1 MSMFPTL
8 FFFIFFLQ
16 SVFQISHCNKHD
28 THFFDICKPSRCN
41 ETSPEIR
48 FPFRL
53 DTSPADCG
61 MPGME
66 LTCSSSGNETLLT
79 FPNLG
84 STKVQSID
92 YKQGEITIELG
103 NSWPSCLLQNITML
117 NLTTVVYQPYTDQV
131 SLLTCSKKFVPN
143 ISDQLTGPV
152 SCLSNSS
159 EFVYVVDAHEF
170 IGKIPPGCTVLRSGI
185 EILYNDDVKINRQ
198 LSKFEMIV
206 NNFLLRR
213 LVTFYWFRTNTI
225 NECMDCESK
234 GTRCGY
240 DLIRKEAFCK
250 PHNLNVKIISAA
262 SVAGFVILLS
272 IPAILFYLSKKS
284 DRERKIRLKV
294 EQFLTAYKVTKPT
307 RYTFGE
313 LKKITKHFSNK
324 LGQGGFGSVYKGEL
338 SNGLPVAVKMLER
351 SKGAGEEFTN
361 EVATIGRIHHVNIVR
376 LLGFCSEG
384 MRRALIYEFMPNNS
398 LEKHVII
405 RKNSI
410 TLPLRMEK
418 LLQITIGIAR
428 GIEYLHQGCHEQI
441 LHFDIKP
448 HNILLD
454 DNLNPKIADFGLAKL
469 CAKDQSIITMTAA
482 RGTMGYIAPE
492 VYSRNFGTV
501 SYKSD
506 VYSFGMLLLEIVV
519 GKRGTDP
526 EIENKS
532 DEYFPEL
539 IYDQLVFGQ
548 QLQLEIQVSPR
559 EEEIAKKLITVAFWC
574 VQWNPAARP
583 SMTRVLHMLIG
594 NLQNLQMP
602 PKPFVSSFRA

>member
-16 SVFQISHCNKHD
+16 SEFQISHCNKHD

-41 ETSPEIR
+41 KTSPKIR

-53 DTSPADCG
+53 DTSPAICG
-61 MPGME
+61 VPGME

-84 STKVQSID
+84 STKVQSIN
-92 YKQGEITIELG
+92 YRLGRIIIELG

-117 NLTTVVYQPYTDQV
+117 NLTTVVYEPYNNQV
-131 SLLTCSKKFVPN
+131 SLFTCPKKFVPN
-143 ISDQLTGPV
+143 ISDDLTGPV

-159 EFVYVVDAHEF
+159 EFVYVVDAYEV
-170 IGKIPPGCTVLRSGI
+170 IENIPPGCTMLRSGI
-185 EILYNDDVKINRQ
+185 DILWTDDVKINKQ
-198 LSKFEMIV
+198 LSRYEMIV
-206 NNFLLRR
+206 DNFLVRR
-213 LVTFYWFRTNTI
+213 LVTLYWFQTNTT
-225 NECMDCESK
+225 NECMDCESR

-240 DLIRKEAFCK
+240 DLIKKEAFCK

-262 SVAGFVILLS
+262 SAAGFVILLS
-272 IPAILFYLSKKS
+272 IPAILFYLSRKS

-294 EQFLTAYKVTKPT
+294 EQFLTTYKVTKPT

-519 GKRGTDP
+519 GKKGTDP

-539 IYDQLVFGQ
+539 IYDQLVLGQ